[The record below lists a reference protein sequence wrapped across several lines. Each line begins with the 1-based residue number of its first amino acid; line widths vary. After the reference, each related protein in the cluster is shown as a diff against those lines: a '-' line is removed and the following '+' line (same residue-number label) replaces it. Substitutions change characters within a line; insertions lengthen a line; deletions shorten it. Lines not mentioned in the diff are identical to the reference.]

1 MDGSSQE
8 WLQWQQDYAQWQV
21 QYGQQYEMMQQNI
34 GQIPHQTNDFGFQPR
49 GGRGGRGGGIR
60 GGRGRGGQQQQQW
73 SPGGGPNQ
81 RGRGWN
87 NSPQNMRRGG
97 ANNTG
102 QWGGKNQQN
111 ENSWQKP
118 QSDVS
123 WGNQPQ
129 QQQWGAQASNVVNQ
143 PQPHNQQLF
152 NTRGRGRGGTP
163 RGGGF
168 GKQQELPGPGA
179 AVVVPPQAMLELSR
193 QPPPPPPPQEEP
205 LVPPI
210 PSLIQKITQQSA
222 VEAKEEMS
230 EAEKEFDLQFKNWEE
245 QFNSWKEENKQHP
258 DRQQYEEYERKM
270 EKFREQLLSRREQM
284 KKKREAETK
293 ASLNVTPSTSMVNAE
308 LAAFTANWE
317 KGPAEDPKPKVNTIQ
332 ETLKQ
337 MANYRPVTGAMP
349 SSIPG
354 LDVDATAKE
363 ETLQPPGTE
372 PVENPKPNVPVKEA
386 PTPPSPQA
394 GFVPPAN
401 RVNQG
406 HQANNPLP
414 PGHLTG
420 NQPGPLAGNQPS
432 PTARNQPN
440 PMAANQRGPITVNQH
455 SPMGRN
461 QPGPMAENQHSPM
474 AGNKLGPMAGNQPG
488 NMGRNEFTA
497 MGRNQPGPIGGNQL
511 GPMAENQRGPMAG
524 NQPGN
529 MGRNE
534 FTAIGRNQPGP
545 MGRNQPGPMARNQP
559 GPSQGAPFHLNNFRQ
574 EQNFFEDDF
583 MDDNQEMA
591 AMHERFSEDS
601 NDGRKNGRSEVDDVG
616 TLPPDFNPWIDL
628 DSDEEL
634 PPYMYD
640 QSLSKL
646 APSEK
651 QQWQGSQGNFQDQ
664 GPPRGDFG
672 PPSGDLGPPR
682 EDFGPPRGDFG
693 PPRGDFGPPRGDFGP
708 PRGDFGPPR
717 GDFGPSRGDFGPN
730 RMDFGPP
737 RGNFGPQGDAG
748 LRPND
753 QNQRWNVI
761 RGHDIDDRG
770 RDVDD
775 RLLPQGDNRG
785 PFKPYQEEMF
795 RPDQRPGHGGPPL
808 PSRVEEV
815 DEYKAKTVIEYD
827 HKELNVMTPA
837 MTPATPVDANKKKR
851 VFKAPVKIYD
861 YCHSSESEPAIHTP
875 DPFEYDRTQYVKWE
889 EEERRRHER
898 DRERERWIQEDR
910 RRYSRHRDWD
920 RDRAG
925 RERGEKSDSFPDRD
939 IQRSRDRS
947 EHRYREDRPEKTQDR
962 DEREN
967 SSESRPERHPSP
979 KQSRNSRSTNSHSS
993 NQESSSKSSGPPQK
1007 IFNIPDEAEKS
1018 CIEEL
1023 LCLPGRVQRPSKFA
1037 IFMRGLPGSGKSHV
1051 AKLIKDKEVEN
1062 GGNAPRILNLD
1073 DYFMVEVETEVQ
1085 DPETNRKIKS
1095 KEMKYEYEAEMEE
1108 AYRQSLVKA
1117 FRKTIDEGFFP
1128 IIVVDCVN
1136 DKVKHFEEMWHYA
1149 SSKGVKTFVAELPEE
1164 ASVCAARNEH
1174 GRTLQQIEQ
1183 IAAKW
1188 EPTPP
1193 NFNKL
1198 DVKGLLNNTNTAI
1211 EVETEEVSDN
1221 EDGTEDIEADDQFS
1235 TSWMAS
1241 RSGPPTGRPPQWK
1254 IG

>member
-8 WLQWQQDYAQWQV
+8 WLQWEQDYAQWQA
-21 QYGQQYEMMQQNI
+21 QYGLQYEMMQQNI

-49 GGRGGRGGGIR
+49 GGRGGRGGVIR
-60 GGRGRGGQQQQQW
+60 GGRGRGGQQQQW

-87 NSPQNMRRGG
+87 NSLPNMRRGG

-102 QWGGKNQQN
+102 QWGGNNQQN

-118 QSDVS
+118 QSDDS

-129 QQQWGAQASNVVNQ
+129 QPQWGAQALKVDNQ
-143 PQPHNQQLF
+143 PQQQF
-152 NTRGRGRGGTP
+152 NMRGRGRGGTP

-179 AVVVPPQAMLELSR
+179 AVVVPPPAMLELSR

-205 LVPPI
+205 SMPPI
-210 PSLIQKITQQSA
+210 PSLMQAIVQQSA
-222 VEAKEEMS
+222 VEVKEEMS

-258 DRQQYEEYERKM
+258 DRRQYEEYERKM

-293 ASLNVTPSTSMVNAE
+293 ASQNVTSGNPILNAE
-308 LAAFTANWE
+308 LAAFTAIWE
-317 KGPAEDPKPKVNTIQ
+317 KGPAEDPKAKVNTIQ

-354 LDVDATAKE
+354 LDVDATVKE

-386 PTPPSPQA
+386 PTPPSPPA

-401 RVNQG
+401 RFNQG

-414 PGHLTG
+414 PGHLSG

-440 PMAANQRGPITVNQH
+440 LMAGNQCGPITMNQH
-455 SPMGRN
+455 SPMGGN
-461 QPGPMAENQHSPM
+461 EPSPM

-488 NMGRNEFTA
+488 NMGRNEFIA
-497 MGRNQPGPIGGNQL
+497 M
-511 GPMAENQRGPMAG
+511 
-524 NQPGN
+524 
-529 MGRNE
+529 
-534 FTAIGRNQPGP
+534 GRNQPGP
-545 MGRNQPGPMARNQP
+545 MGRNQPGPIGRNHPGPIGRNQPGPMARNQP
-559 GPSQGAPFHLNNFRQ
+559 GPPQGAPFHQNNFRQ

-601 NDGRKNGRSEVDDVG
+601 NDGRKNGRSEVDNVG

-640 QSLSKL
+640 KSPSKL

-664 GPPRGDFG
+664 GPPRRDFG
-672 PPSGDLGPPR
+672 PPSGDFGPPR
-682 EDFGPPRGDFG
+682 E
-693 PPRGDFGPPRGDFGP
+693 DFGP

-737 RGNFGPQGDAG
+737 RGNFGPQGDTG

-753 QNQRWNVI
+753 QNQRWNEF
-761 RGHDIDDRG
+761 REHDIDDRGRDRDDRG

-785 PFKPYQEEMF
+785 PFKPYQEEML

-815 DEYKAKTVIEYD
+815 AEYKAKTVIEYD

-837 MTPATPVDANKKKR
+837 MTPATPVAANKKKR

-861 YCHSSESEPAIHTP
+861 YCHSSESEPTIHTP

-898 DRERERWIQEDR
+898 ERERERWIQEDR

-920 RDRAG
+920 RAG
-925 RERGEKSDSFPDRD
+925 REKGEKSDSFPDRG

-947 EHRYREDRPEKTQDR
+947 EHRYREDRPEKPHDR

-979 KQSRNSRSTNSHSS
+979 KQSRNSRSNNSHSS

-1095 KEMKYEYEAEMEE
+1095 KEMKYEYEAEMED

-1149 SSKGVKTFVAELPEE
+1149 SAKGVKTFVAELPEE

-1193 NFNKL
+1193 NFTKL
-1198 DVKGLLNNTNTAI
+1198 EVKGLLNNTKTAI

-1221 EDGTEDIEADDQFS
+1221 EDGTEDIEADNQFS